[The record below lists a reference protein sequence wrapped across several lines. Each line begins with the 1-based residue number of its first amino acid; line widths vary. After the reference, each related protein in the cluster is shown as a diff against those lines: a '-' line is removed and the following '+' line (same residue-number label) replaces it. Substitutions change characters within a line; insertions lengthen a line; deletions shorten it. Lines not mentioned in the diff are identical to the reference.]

1 MNTPLQ
7 CLAYAL
13 SPRFYDRVHL
23 EKEAPGGISRKPPNK
38 DLEVMEGV
46 MEALGR
52 IADSEHEFK
61 VNDFVMRRGMV
72 ALSAVKLDAA
82 TMEPIKWWF
91 SYGDQAPNLA
101 ARVLSQPI
109 SSSSTERLWSTYGYI
124 HSVKWNKLNVKTAD
138 KLVYIHHNLRLL
150 SRSTDSYKDGAHANW
165 DVDPENSISKGK
177 H

>member
-1 MNTPLQ
+1 MVGKIKDIMDFNNLHKNEYSEIEDINFSRWEKMNTPLQ

-61 VNDFVMRRGMV
+61 VLREQFNDFV
-72 ALSAVKLDAA
+72 
-82 TMEPIKWWF
+82 
-91 SYGDQAPNLA
+91 
-101 ARVLSQPI
+101 
-109 SSSSTERLWSTYGYI
+109 
-124 HSVKWNKLNVKTAD
+124 
-138 KLVYIHHNLRLL
+138 
-150 SRSTDSYKDGAHANW
+150 
-165 DVDPENSISKGK
+165 
-177 H
+177 